1 MGYGYAETF
10 LIVFLTHPGVIVPTL
25 TSVGSRVMNAVPSN
39 VAEKIP
45 PGIITYLTTFGF
57 PGWISGLW
65 QVLWFWILSLP
76 ERGGPALGWTFYT
89 LYLFFLAAY
98 AYLIGRFRISWGV

>member
-25 TSVGSRVMNAVPSN
+25 SSLGTRALNAIPSDT
-39 VAEKIP
+39 AEQIP
-45 PGIITYLTTFGF
+45 PAITKYLTTFGF
-57 PGWISGLW
+57 PTWISGLW
-65 QVLWFWILSLP
+65 QVMWFWILSLP
-76 ERGGPALGWTFYT
+76 ARGGPALGWTFYV
-89 LYLFFLAAY
+89 LYLLFLAAY

>member
-10 LIVFLTHPGVIVPTL
+10 LVVFLTHPGVIVPTL
-25 TSVGSRVMNAVPSN
+25 TSVGNKVSSY
-39 VAEKIP
+39 IP
-45 PGIITYLTTFGF
+45 PNIAARIPSGILDYLIKFGF
-57 PGWISGLW
+57 PAWISGLW
-65 QVLWFWILSLP
+65 QVLWVWILSLP
-76 ERGGPALGWTFYT
+76 AMGGPAVGWTFYA